1 MAVKKIVGWGK
12 CSAKETPVSGTA
24 VTYNDI
30 KEGSASL
37 SVEEGDVTEALIE
50 GGEAE
55 AIKSQADKY
64 ILEYDRRI
72 ANAAQVTP
80 GFVENAGNIE
90 VLPPANG
97 AVGIKLTGVC
107 RKITLKFDSTDG
119 LVAHY
124 WYKTGGVVDANGN
137 VTDVVPVTV
146 GASFT
151 TVASPGENPR
161 VSQYYE
167 CLVDSPTAAQLLQP
181 SLFRLT
187 WDEEPISGK
196 TYYNLT
202 TSGS

>member
-12 CSAKETPVSGTA
+12 CSSKETPVSGSA

-37 SVEEGDVTEALIE
+37 SVEEGNIDEALIE

-55 AIKSQADKY
+55 ATKSQPDKY

-72 ANAAQVTP
+72 ADAAQVTP
-80 GFVENAGNIE
+80 GFVENAGNVEI
-90 VLPPANG
+90 LPPANG
-97 AVGIKLTGVC
+97 AVGIKLTSVC

-137 VTDVVPVTV
+137 ITDVVPVTV
-146 GASFT
+146 GTTFT
-151 TVASPGENPR
+151 TVAQPGSNPR
-161 VSQYYE
+161 IQQYYE
-167 CLVDSPTAAQLLQP
+167 CIVETPTQSQLADP

-187 WDEEPISGK
+187 WDEEPITGK
-196 TYYNLT
+196 VYYNIVR
-202 TSGS
+202 SGS